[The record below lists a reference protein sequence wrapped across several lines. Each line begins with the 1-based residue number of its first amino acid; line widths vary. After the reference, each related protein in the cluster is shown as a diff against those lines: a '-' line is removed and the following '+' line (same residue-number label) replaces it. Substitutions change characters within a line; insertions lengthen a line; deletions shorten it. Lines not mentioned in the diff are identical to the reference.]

1 MGTPTALL
9 PFSYVIELLISAE
22 QSLLLHLFSFFIWVL
37 LWLSIGVVL
46 KGGVEILNNSVM
58 TRLSLAMKWM
68 DCIVLLQSIRLLSW
82 INNSVVW

>member
-68 DCIVLLQSIRLLSW
+68 DCIVLLQSIRLFSW